1 MPCFPINSAPC
12 SGTVHLLDG
21 SAAKKNVTWMQWGL
35 MTIVNDLIFMDV
47 QEALLL
53 QL

>member
-1 MPCFPINSAPC
+1 VQPEF
-12 SGTVHLLDG
+12 D
-21 SAAKKNVTWMQWGL
+21 TWMQWGL

>member
-1 MPCFPINSAPC
+1 VQPEI
-12 SGTVHLLDG
+12 D
-21 SAAKKNVTWMQWGL
+21 TWMRCGH
-35 MTIVNDLIFMDV
+35 MTIVNDLILMDV